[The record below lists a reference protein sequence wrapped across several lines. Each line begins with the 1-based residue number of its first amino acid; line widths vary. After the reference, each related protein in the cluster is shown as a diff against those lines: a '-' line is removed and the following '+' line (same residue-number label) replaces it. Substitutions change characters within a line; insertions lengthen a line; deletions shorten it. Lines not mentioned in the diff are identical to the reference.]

1 MAFSADYLRRKRFH
15 VDTSACTYTMDW
27 GGLLGQSLGV
37 VRAHLYI
44 ALGFYNGHM
53 ISLIAAMNWLI
64 DEVPKELIEAYVD
77 QAVMEASNIPP
88 SL

>member
-1 MAFSADYLRRKRFH
+1 
-15 VDTSACTYTMDW
+15 
-27 GGLLGQSLGV
+27 
-37 VRAHLYI
+37 
-44 ALGFYNGHM
+44 M